1 MSPRMK
7 IIYVDDESM
16 NVQLFQLIFKA
27 RYEVVTGSSGAEALD
42 LLDQHPD
49 TQVVISD
56 MKMPGMSG
64 LEFIARAKQ
73 KYSDKKYYLLTGFEI
88 GPEIQAAIESGLI
101 LNCFQKPFN
110 LKEIEDCINK

>member
-7 IIYVDDESM
+7 IIYADDESM

-42 LLDQHPD
+42 LLEKHPD

-64 LEFIARAKQ
+64 LGFIRAAREKFPKKQ
-73 KYSDKKYYLLTGFEI
+73 YYLLTGFEI

>member
-42 LLDQHPD
+42 LLEKHPD

-64 LEFIARAKQ
+64 LGFIRAAREKFPKKQ
-73 KYSDKKYYLLTGFEI
+73 YYLLTGFEI

>member
-7 IIYVDDESM
+7 IIYVDDESI

-42 LLDQHPD
+42 LLEKHPD

-64 LEFIARAKQ
+64 LGFIRAAREKFPKKQ
-73 KYSDKKYYLLTGFEI
+73 YYLLTGFEI